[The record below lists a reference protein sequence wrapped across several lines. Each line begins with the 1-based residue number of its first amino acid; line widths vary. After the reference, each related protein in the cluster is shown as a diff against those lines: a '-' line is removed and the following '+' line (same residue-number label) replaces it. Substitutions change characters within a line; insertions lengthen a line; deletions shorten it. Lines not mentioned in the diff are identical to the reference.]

1 MMCPIR
7 SAARNVARTSG
18 RSPNDTSFGRTAC
31 ESDHLRC
38 KGASPTHRI
47 SLAQNTSDAT
57 AREAQDFPHERKWSP
72 ILILIDDSLRAVAEW
87 SETAR
92 NDEIVLVNSFDV
104 RGERIYKSSIVLCSD
119 RSSSNELRT

>member
-1 MMCPIR
+1 MHRPHIESHSR
-7 SAARNVARTSG
+7 STRRTQPLG
-18 RSPNDTSFGRTAC
+18 
-31 ESDHLRC
+31 
-38 KGASPTHRI
+38 K
-47 SLAQNTSDAT
+47 
-57 AREAQDFPHERKWSP
+57 AQDFPHERKWPP